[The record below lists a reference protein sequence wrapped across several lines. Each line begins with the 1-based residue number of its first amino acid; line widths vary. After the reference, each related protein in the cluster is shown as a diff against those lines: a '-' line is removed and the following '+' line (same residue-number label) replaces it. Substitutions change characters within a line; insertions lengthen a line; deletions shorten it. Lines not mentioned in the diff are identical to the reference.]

1 MSQTETLLLVVLGFA
16 LATLIALFAGRLLW
30 AAALKLGARRMQKQV
45 PTTLV
50 GLQTERDRLRA
61 EYAMLS
67 QRLGTR
73 LEAAKLKMAEQMAE
87 VSRHRNRL
95 ELLETEKQAH
105 ASAIAGLNGQISEL
119 NDQLRAART
128 VQAEMQ
134 QTITEKQAAL
144 ELARGDLT
152 TELNRPALESE
163 TLSAYAGEE
172 PGRRQR
178 TGIDRLNAL
187 AQTVA
192 LDRDGPR
199 DPGFDLPALPLAA
212 PEPPTDPLIMAK
224 LKEAEQETGDLQ
236 KELEKLDAE
245 WSKRL
250 EEMQSQTGQNGENT
264 PPPTAVANVISLA
277 NRIRDL
283 KKGIGAG

>member
-61 EYAMLS
+61 EFAMLS
-67 QRLGTR
+67 QRLGAR

-95 ELLETEKQAH
+95 ERLEEEKQAYETTV
-105 ASAIAGLNGQISEL
+105 AGLNTQVSVL
-119 NDQLRAART
+119 NEQLNGARAA
-128 VQAEMQ
+128 QAEMQ
-134 QTITEKQAAL
+134 QTIAEKQAAL
-144 ELARGDLT
+144 DLALRDLT
-152 TELNRPALESE
+152 AELSRPASQAEMPFAAAEE
-163 TLSAYAGEE
+163 TSG
-172 PGRRQR
+172 PRQR
-178 TGIDRLNAL
+178 SGIDRLNAL
-187 AQTVA
+187 AQTVV
-192 LDRDGPR
+192 LDRDDRR
-199 DPGFDLPALPLAA
+199 DPDFALPSMPVAV
-212 PEPPTDPLIMAK
+212 PEPPVDPLIIAK

-250 EEMQSQTGQNGENT
+250 EEMQDQTGQNGEAA

-283 KKGIGAG
+283 KKGMGAS